1 MQPLSNF
8 IFKKQYF
15 TLKYINILTNYPIL
29 LFLKYDSNSTKLVNM
44 LRIHCINVKIKL
56 FLINS
61 KYINKFIFKNKFINS
76 IS

>member
-1 MQPLSNF
+1 MQALSNF

-29 LFLKYDSNSTKLVNM
+29 MFLKYDSNSTKLLNM
-44 LRIHCINVKIKL
+44 LRIYCINLEINL

-61 KYINKFIFKNKFINS
+61 KYINKFIFKNKFINF